1 MKWMNIFSRSENI
14 PLLIIKYT
22 IQFFLLFKIY
32 FITFFKIL
40 SLNMVFG
47 HPILPWHKCGP
58 RPSGTLPMGM
68 VMGLFWHFELF
79 FGQKWSLWTQHWKIS
94 EKKIGKKAKKSH
106 QRLLMAAGRGAK
118 MALRLNTVSKFWS
131 LLLDISGL
139 FHLHTK
145 YKQWTSLFSIKI
157 GSAKS
162 LLGPYKIL
170 IRKCKQIRAQ
180 PGTYCEYL
188 PYKE

>member
-1 MKWMNIFSRSENI
+1 
-14 PLLIIKYT
+14 
-22 IQFFLLFKIY
+22 
-32 FITFFKIL
+32 
-40 SLNMVFG
+40 MVFG

-79 FGQKWSLWTQHWKIS
+79 FGQKWSLWTQNWKIS
-94 EKKIGKKAKKSH
+94 EKKMGKKAKKSH
-106 QRLLMAAGRGAK
+106 QRLLMATMVALAAGRGAK

-170 IRKCKQIRAQ
+170 IRKCKQIGAQ
-180 PGTYCEYL
+180 PGIAASPLQDKIIFVLTTRLGLSRFLVWWAYL
-188 PYKE
+188 WCFSFKHCHWF

>member
-1 MKWMNIFSRSENI
+1 
-14 PLLIIKYT
+14 
-22 IQFFLLFKIY
+22 
-32 FITFFKIL
+32 
-40 SLNMVFG
+40 MVFG

-94 EKKIGKKAKKSH
+94 EKKMGKKAKKSH
-106 QRLLMAAGRGAK
+106 QRLLMATMVALAAGRGAK

-170 IRKCKQIRAQ
+170 IRKCKQIGAQ
-180 PGTYCEYL
+180 PGSVNVEAARAFAVFFGQTEASAKKSVGIFTTL
-188 PYKE
+188 GF